1 FALVIEVR
9 GTGAQLF
16 LARQLRSAVTAL
28 LLITGVSFVP
38 VFASLDSQA
47 QVSNNC
53 EEATE
58 LAVLTSRIA
67 PWKVAPLRVMFATE
81 KLLEGEFSLIAPNGQ
96 VAAKS
101 QERHGGALSF
111 WFLAHELHAR

>member
-16 LARQLRSAVTAL
+16 LARQLHSAVTAL
-28 LLITGVSFVP
+28 LLITGASCVSVL
-38 VFASLDSQA
+38 ASPNSQA
-47 QVSNNC
+47 QVSDNC

-58 LAVLTSRIA
+58 LAVLTSPIA
-67 PWKVAPLRVMFATE
+67 PWKGAPLRVMFATE

-96 VAAKS
+96 VAAKA
-101 QERHGGALSF
+101 QERPGAPPQVCV
-111 WFLAHELHAR
+111 